1 MVSNMADVSKFPS
14 HPMLPL
20 LMAAAALAWSLP
32 PGNGAQDPTGQPKP
46 KAPAGTIAAA
56 AQAAKSSA
64 ARQAKLDRAN
74 AYLNSGRFE
83 DARKI
88 VEPMLD
94 GNPSDADAA
103 GILGKSLHGED
114 QLTVQR
120 QNLTL
125 DEADWQQNNADH
137 DKALAA
143 ADKVMGAATDSAV
156 LDRAASIEKAARPG
170 KLEQYASK
178 FGSWLEDAVLAILLL
193 LALWGFL
200 RLIRHLYARNHS
212 AEWLVEDIQDSTN
225 LGAGVI
231 ASASLLAV
239 HSGRGLAEPVSAGL
253 LKLQALPLPSATA
266 LLLKDAGDNAVAKS
280 LADLQIH
287 VGAVD
292 VGALVKFFQGLQQWF
307 KSDLP
312 RVSGS
317 AFMIQAATPQVFVRL
332 TGRGPDGNSRTV
344 AASVDVAADPDAAR
358 AAAERAAF
366 KMYYLIA
373 MPTADEAAA
382 NGAESLRDGLG
393 FLQSYVDGQDATKL
407 TQALDKFQA
416 VRTSLRDLWDAYLYE
431 GVTLDLLERHDDAIL
446 RFEYVERNAKDAVL
460 RQKAKYNRAVA
471 HMRKYR
477 PEDLI
482 KAYELFDELSAGSID
497 VLQHPIK
504 VLAKVGKANTRSHY
518 LIFWDFLLNGRWAAD
533 DHERLTWKVRDKS
546 TVEGWMAETQQIAR
560 DIDGYLQTIDA
571 ATGGPKTASAWDEQA
586 RRQLEWGKL
595 NAEGNSH
602 LNYATGFCQLPWQ
615 PSLGDEQALQKEH
628 LESALKCF
636 RNSEMALQPGVETL
650 TNVATTYIYLG
661 QFGDA
666 RNYLNQTIR
675 INPSY
680 EYAYYRMAMSWD
692 RENRP
697 LKVVEVL
704 TKYATPVRL
713 KEFKDLF
720 QKYQVPLPE

>member
-1 MVSNMADVSKFPS
+1 
-14 HPMLPL
+14 MLPL

-32 PGNGAQDPTGQPKP
+32 PGTSAQNPTGQPKP
-46 KAPAGTIAAA
+46 KAPAGASAAA
-56 AQAAKSSA
+56 AQAAKSPA
-64 ARQAKLDRAN
+64 ARQAKLDRAT

-94 GNPSDADAA
+94 ENPSDADAA

-114 QLTVQR
+114 QLNVQR

-200 RLIRHLYARNHS
+200 RLIRHLYARSHS
-212 AEWLVEDIQDSTN
+212 AEWLIEDIQDSTN

-231 ASASLLAV
+231 ARASLLAA
-239 HSGRGLAEPVSAGL
+239 HSDRGRAQPVSAGL

-266 LLLKDAGDNAVAKS
+266 LLLKDAGDNAVAK
-280 LADLQIH
+280 LVADLQIH

-307 KSDLP
+307 KSGLP

-317 AFMIQAATPQVFVRL
+317 AFAIQTGTPRVFVRL

-393 FLQSYVDGQDATKL
+393 FLQNYVDGQDASKL

-471 HMRKYR
+471 YMRKYH

-482 KAYELFDELSAGSID
+482 KAYELFGELSAGPID
-497 VLQHPIK
+497 VLQNPIQ
-504 VLAKVGKANTRSHY
+504 VLAKVGKANARAHH
-518 LIFWDFLLNGRWAAD
+518 LIFWDFLLNGGWPVD
-533 DHERLTWKVRDKS
+533 DSERLTWKVQDKS
-546 TVEGWMAETQQIAR
+546 MVGGWMNEVQQIAR

-571 ATGGPKTASAWDEQA
+571 ATGGPKGASAWDEQA

-595 NAEGNSH
+595 NAVGNSH
-602 LNYATGFCQLPWQ
+602 LNFATGFCQPPWP
-615 PSLGDEQALQKEH
+615 PSLGDEQALQERH
-628 LESALKCF
+628 LHSALECF

-661 QFGDA
+661 RYGDA

-697 LKVVEVL
+697 LKAVDVL
-704 TKYATPVRL
+704 NQYKNPVKI
-713 KEFKDLF
+713 KEFRDLF

>member
-1 MVSNMADVSKFPS
+1 
-14 HPMLPL
+14 MLPL
-20 LMAAAALAWSLP
+20 LLAAAALALSLP
-32 PGNGAQDPTGQPKP
+32 PGNGAQDPAGQSKP
-46 KAPAGTIAAA
+46 NASTAAA
-56 AQAAKSSA
+56 AAAAEAAKSAA
-64 ARQAKLDRAN
+64 ARQGKLDRAH
-74 AYLNSGRFE
+74 AYLDSGRFD

-88 VEPMLD
+88 VEPMLEV
-94 GNPSDADAA
+94 NPSDADAA
-103 GILGKSLHGED
+103 GILRDSLQRQD
-114 QLTVQR
+114 QLNVRR

-125 DEADWQQNNADH
+125 DEADWQQGNADH
-137 DKALAA
+137 DKALAV

-178 FGSWLEDAVLAILLL
+178 FGSWVKDAFLAIILLM
-193 LALWGFL
+193 ALWGFL
-200 RLIRHLYARNHS
+200 RLIRFLYAWSHS
-212 AEWLVEDIQDSTN
+212 AEWLIGDIQDSTN

-231 ASASLLAV
+231 AIASLLAA
-239 HSGRGLAEPVSAGL
+239 HRARDLAQPVSAGL

-266 LLLKDAGDNAVAKS
+266 LLLKDAGDDAVAKS
-280 LADLQIH
+280 VADLQIRI
-287 VGAVD
+287 GAVD
-292 VGALVKFFQGLQQWF
+292 VGTLAKFFQGLLQWF
-307 KSDLP
+307 KSGVP

-317 AFMIQAATPQVFVRL
+317 AFAIQPGTPRVLVRL

-373 MPTADEAAA
+373 MPKADETAA

-393 FLQSYVDGQDATKL
+393 FLQNYVDGQDASKL
-407 TQALDKFQA
+407 TLALDKFQA
-416 VRTSLRDLWDAYLYE
+416 VRTALHEFWDAYLYE
-431 GVTLDLLERHDDAIL
+431 GVTLDLLERHDEAIL
-446 RFEYVERNAKDAVL
+446 RFEYVERKSKDPVL

-482 KAYELFDELSAGSID
+482 KAYELFDELSAGHID
-497 VLQHPIK
+497 VLQNPIQ
-504 VLAKVGKANTRSHY
+504 VLAKVGKANARAHH
-518 LIFWDFLLNGRWAAD
+518 LIFWDFLLNGRWPVD
-533 DHERLTWKVRDKS
+533 DSERLIWKVQDKS
-546 TVEGWMAETQQIAR
+546 TVEGWMAEVHQIAR
-560 DIDGYLQTIDA
+560 QIDVYLRTIDA
-571 ATGGPKTASAWDEQA
+571 AAEEPDAASAWDQQA
-586 RRQLEWGKL
+586 QRQLEWGKL

-615 PSLGDEQALQKEH
+615 PSLGDEQALQKEN

-666 RNYLNQTIR
+666 RNYLNQAIG
-675 INPSY
+675 INRSY

>member
-1 MVSNMADVSKFPS
+1 
-14 HPMLPL
+14 MLPL

-46 KAPAGTIAAA
+46 KAPAGASAAA
-56 AQAAKSSA
+56 AQAAKSPA